1 MSYHVNQP
9 WNCAFRTL
17 NNSARDRERGRSV
30 RRGIK
35 ETSYIRQLQ
44 PSLDRDDQ
52 YSIDVVDPFLRR
64 NLVNLIRNTL
74 TTMTSLVV
82 EGKNAK
88 RKRELRTLGKK
99 ENCFSSGKSYFAF
112 VFIRVVR

>member
-1 MSYHVNQP
+1 MK
-9 WNCAFRTL
+9 
-17 NNSARDRERGRSV
+17 RSV

-64 NLVNLIRNTL
+64 NLVNLIRNNINNDD
-74 TTMTSLVV
+74 VI
-82 EGKNAK
+82 G
-88 RKRELRTLGKK
+88 GWKK
-99 ENCFSSGKSYFAF
+99 CEKEKGVKD
-112 VFIRVVR
+112 VG

>member
-1 MSYHVNQP
+1 MN
-9 WNCAFRTL
+9 
-17 NNSARDRERGRSV
+17 RSV

-64 NLVNLIRNTL
+64 NLVNLIRNNINNDD
-74 TTMTSLVV
+74 VI
-82 EGKNAK
+82 GG
-88 RKRELRTLGKK
+88 RWKK
-99 ENCFSSGKSYFAF
+99 CEKEKGVKD
-112 VFIRVVR
+112 VG